1 MSLCAI
7 IPTANL
13 LAANDA
19 LEIAG
24 YGPLNFSVPL
34 YSSGGAT
41 YAGCHAWIGSND
53 APFANAIKAQV
64 GVVWE
69 ESDGDPTA
77 RFNALVNAQGVAWG
91 ANAPEYPAIG
101 TILPNEMYRYG
112 DAQDATLWQVI
123 QQYDVAAFNQAPS
136 TYPALIRQV
145 REPGQVYEWK
155 QPIDQYD
162 AYKLLNPFTNQNDEC
177 TYGGKKWYVTEGDG
191 AGNNV
196 WQPGEFGWS
205 ETDPTPN
212 MFVRAWNWLTG
223 LFTWN

>member
-24 YGPLNFSVPL
+24 YGSLNFSVPL

-53 APFANAIKAQV
+53 VPFANMIKAQV

-69 ESDGDPTA
+69 DSDGDPTT
-77 RFNALVNAQGVAWG
+77 RFNALVEAQGVAWG
-91 ANAPEYPAIG
+91 ANAPEYPTSG
-101 TILPNEMYRYG
+101 TILPNELYRWT
-112 DAQDATLWQVI
+112 DQTLWQVI
-123 QQYDVAAFNQAPS
+123 QQYDVAVFNQPPS

-155 QPIDQYD
+155 QPIDQFD
-162 AYKLLNPFTNQNDEC
+162 AYRLKNAFTNKADESKRNGK
-177 TYGGKKWYVTEGDG
+177 TYKTLIDF
-191 AGNNV
+191 NV
-196 WQPGEFGWS
+196 WEPGAIGS
-205 ETDPTPN
+205 EN
-212 MFVRAWNWLTG
+212 LWQEIA
-223 LFTWN
+223 